1 MKQYINTSNYY
12 LSTITAVINNTDS
25 TWTIEVADI
34 AIDWVTLPT
43 KGYFWIDVDF
53 GDASKREIFRIVS
66 RNWYTLTYDKRIS
79 PNGKATHAIWATV
92 WLRDFSELLN
102 SLSSNT
108 DNFWQL
114 EHLSWLVLK
123 VFGWN
128 IYASNDYW
136 YKYIPD
142 ATLILPASSV
152 RYIMYDKVTNTFEML
167 EEIDNHKYLLWRVTT
182 GLSAILSIEDLRSLM
197 VYWGWEWD
205 MKVSIYDPNGL
216 QSDVFNMDNMTQWEN
231 KQFISPEDAQRWN
244 SKQDQL
250 ETWNTI
256 KTINWQS
263 VLWSW
268 DIQILPSLWADFQY
282 EITPYWVDSYTLV
295 NTPWS
300 STSFMVYVDSW
311 TGMFPITDY
320 TYNTDTKTITFTTS
334 LSEWERAIIWM
345 MVSTGVSPEER
356 FINNAYARFIS

>member
-12 LSTITAVINNTDS
+12 LSTITATINNTDS
-25 TWTIEVADI
+25 TGTIEVADI

-53 GDASKREIFRIVS
+53 WDASKREIFRITS

-79 PNGKATHAIWATV
+79 PNGKATHAVWATV

-108 DNFWQL
+108 DNFWQI
-114 EHLSWLVLK
+114 EHLSWLVIK
-123 VFGWN
+123 VFWWN
-128 IYASNDYW
+128 VYASNDYW

-142 ATLILPASSV
+142 TTLILPASSNI
-152 RYIMYDKVTNTFEML
+152 YIMYNKVDNTFDMAEA
-167 EEIDNHKYLLWRVTT
+167 IDNSKFLLWRIVT
-182 GLSAILSIEDLRSLM
+182 GISSVLNIEDLRSVM

-205 MKVSIYDPNGL
+205 MKVSIYDPNHINA
-216 QSDVFNMDNMTQWEN
+216 DVFNMDNMSQWQN
-231 KQFISPEDAQRWN
+231 NLFISPEDAQRWN
-244 SKQDQL
+244 SKQDHL
-250 ETWNTI
+250 EPWNTI
-256 KTINWQS
+256 KTINWES

-268 DIQILPSLWADFQY
+268 DITIEPSLWADFQY
-282 EITPYWVDSYTLV
+282 EVTDYWVSSYTLT
-295 NTPWS
+295 NRPWS
-300 STSFMVYVDSW
+300 SSSFMVYVDSW
-311 TGMFPITDY
+311 TGMFPTTDY
-320 TYNTDTKTITFTTS
+320 TYDSQSNTITFVTQ